1 MDWTTSYRR
10 IVKFL
15 GLALGNNYE
24 VVLHILSDEG
34 SYIGE
39 IVNNHVSGRTEGAPL
54 TNLALDRIQEGHYKD
69 NDYILNYKVSVK
81 DNKIING
88 STFYIKDDA
97 GELLGLL
104 CINADYSK
112 YKTIA
117 QEVLHLMN
125 VDVANLVNLEDEE
138 EENNENYVEVLSNDI
153 EEVISGIIDPSLLSN
168 QITLSKEARL
178 AIVEELEQKGIFQLK
193 GAIGKVAQL
202 LNISEPTVYRYL
214 NEVNKKN
221 NK

>member
-1 MDWTTSYRR
+1 MDWTASYRK
-10 IVKFL
+10 IVQFL

-24 VVLHILSDEG
+24 VVLHILSEDG

-54 TNLALDRIQEGHYKD
+54 TNLALERIREGHYHE

-88 STFYIKDDA
+88 STFYIKNDD

-138 EENNENYVEVLSNDI
+138 ESTESYVEVLSNDI
-153 EEVISGIIDPSLLSN
+153 EEVISGIIDPSLLNN

>member
-1 MDWTTSYRR
+1 MILLVDVGNTN
-10 IVKFL
+10 IV
-15 GLALGNNYE
+15 
-24 VVLHILSDEG
+24 
-34 SYIGE
+34 IG
-39 IVNNHVSGRTEGAPL
+39 V
-54 TNLALDRIQEGHYKD
+54 YKD
-69 NDYILNYKVSVK
+69 NDYILNYKVSVE

>member
-1 MDWTTSYRR
+1 MDWTFSYRK
-10 IVKFL
+10 IVRFL

-34 SYIGE
+34 YYIGE
-39 IVNNHVSGRTEGAPL
+39 IVNNHVSGRNEGAPL
-54 TNLALDRIQEGHYKD
+54 TNLALEKIRSGHYYEH
-69 NDYILNYKVSVK
+69 DYILNYKVSVK
-81 DNKIING
+81 GNKIING
-88 STFYIKDDA
+88 STFYIKDEDSN
-97 GELLGLL
+97 LLGLL

-125 VDVANLVNLEDEE
+125 VDAEALVNLEDEE
-138 EENNENYVEVLSNDI
+138 EESNENYIEVLSNDI
-153 EEVISGIIDPSLLSN
+153 EEVISSIIDPSLLN
-168 QITLSKEARL
+168 DQITLSKEARIE
-178 AIVEELEQKGIFQLK
+178 IVEQLEQKGVFQLK

-214 NEVNKKN
+214 NEVNQKN
-221 NK
+221 KA